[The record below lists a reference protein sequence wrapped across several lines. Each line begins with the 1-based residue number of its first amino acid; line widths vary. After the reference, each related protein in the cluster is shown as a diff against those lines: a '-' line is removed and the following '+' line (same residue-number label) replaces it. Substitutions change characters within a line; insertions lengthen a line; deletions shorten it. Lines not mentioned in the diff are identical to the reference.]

1 MRGKGSQ
8 SVAGGFSMIK
18 SMEEKNF
25 HKIRQVLFLILL
37 ANLLVAA
44 LKIIIGSIIK
54 SASMTA
60 DGFHSLSDGSSNI
73 IGLIGIHFAAKPED
87 EDHPYGHHKYETLAG
102 LFIAV
107 ILFFAAGKVIFDAVK
122 RFIEPIVPGITI
134 ESLIAL
140 IFTLVVNII
149 VSVVEYRKGKEFNSQ
164 ILISD
169 SMHTRS
175 DIFISLG
182 VLITL
187 AGIRLGLPSII
198 DPVVSLV
205 VSGFIIH
212 AAYEIFKLNRDVL
225 VDRAVVDADKI
236 KSITMSFKEVL
247 DTHL

>member
-1 MRGKGSQ
+1 
-8 SVAGGFSMIK
+8 MIK

-107 ILFFAAGKVIFDAVK
+107 ILF
-122 RFIEPIVPGITI
+122 
-134 ESLIAL
+134 L
-140 IFTLVVNII
+140 
-149 VSVVEYRKGKEFNSQ
+149 
-164 ILISD
+164 
-169 SMHTRS
+169 
-175 DIFISLG
+175 
-182 VLITL
+182 
-187 AGIRLGLPSII
+187 LP
-198 DPVVSLV
+198 
-205 VSGFIIH
+205 
-212 AAYEIFKLNRDVL
+212 ER
-225 VDRAVVDADKI
+225 
-236 KSITMSFKEVL
+236 
-247 DTHL
+247 